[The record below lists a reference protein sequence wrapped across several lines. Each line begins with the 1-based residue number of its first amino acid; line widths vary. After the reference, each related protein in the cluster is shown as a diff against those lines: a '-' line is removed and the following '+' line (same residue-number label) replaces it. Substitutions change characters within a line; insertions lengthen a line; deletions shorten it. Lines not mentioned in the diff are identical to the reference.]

1 MEASISAQNVTTL
14 VRHGKDK
21 RKEKKWKHLLIFI
34 KIFIKSTTLATQ
46 CTECANNNYLK
57 LSDSKCYSQG
67 ECEAL
72 SSPSFIETSD
82 NK

>member
-1 MEASISAQNVTTL
+1 MWQFLYDMVNI
-14 VRHGKDK
+14 K
-21 RKEKKWKHLLIFI
+21 RNEKNLLIFF

-46 CTECANNNYLK
+46 CTECANNKYLK
-57 LSDSKCYSQG
+57 SNDSKCYSQV

-72 SSPSFIETSD
+72 SSPSFIETIE

>member
-1 MEASISAQNVTTL
+1 MTC
-14 VRHGKDK
+14 
-21 RKEKKWKHLLIFI
+21 
-34 KIFIKSTTLATQ
+34 TTLATQ
-46 CTECANNNYLK
+46 CTECANNKYLK

-67 ECEAL
+67 ECETL